1 MSTLRRSHVPA
12 GPSSCSPGVAAPR
25 FRLARPALLVLA
37 LAAASAAQQT
47 TRVSVSD
54 AGLQVVGNS
63 ESPALSAA
71 GRFVAF
77 YSQAPGLVPAD
88 ANTLDDVFVRD
99 RLLGTTTRVSV
110 TTAGVAG
117 NGDSDFPDISADGRY
132 VAFRSSATN
141 LDPDEANNSQDVFVH
156 DRLLGTT
163 TLASRF
169 SNGGGAP
176 FGISSYP
183 SISADGRYVAFE
195 STATLDP
202 ADNNGKTD
210 IYLHD
215 LALGLTERASVNNV
229 AYPNDDLSGS
239 SFGASVSGDGRFVAF
254 ASDAANAVA
263 GDTNN
268 RRDVFVRDRL
278 VGGTSRVSVA
288 TGGAQAGDS
297 SDNPCISPDGT
308 WVAFDSLASNLVAGD
323 TNGQRDVFLHNRL
336 TGETTRVSV
345 DSAGVQA
352 NFPSSQAAVSDDGR
366 FVTFKSD
373 ASNLVPGDTNGGS
386 DVFRHDRLTGQTVR
400 ISVPTGGAQADEASG
415 EPAISADGALVAFD
429 STAADLVPG
438 DTNDRRDVFVHDGAG
453 CVAGGAWIGYGAGLA
468 GTGGHVPALSG
479 SSCPLPGA
487 AFTLH
492 VDGVVGGASGALFVG
507 LASLAAPFKGG
518 TFHVGA
524 LVLQVTVPVGGAP
537 GVAGVGTLD
546 LPAALPADPA
556 LSGASLFLQGAWVD
570 AGAVQGVSLTQG
582 LELEIG

>member
-1 MSTLRRSHVPA
+1 M
-12 GPSSCSPGVAAPR
+12 
-25 FRLARPALLVLA
+25 PALFVVA
-37 LAAASAAQQT
+37 LAAASDAQQT
-47 TRVSVSD
+47 TRVSVSS
-54 AGLQVVGNS
+54 AGAQVTGNS
-63 ESPALSAA
+63 EAPALCAE

-77 YSQAPGLVPAD
+77 YSQAAGLVPED
-88 ANTLDDVFVRD
+88 ANTIDDVFVRD

-117 NGDSDFPDISADGRY
+117 NGDSDFPDLSADGRH

-141 LDPDEANNSQDVFVH
+141 LDPAEANNSQDVFVH

-169 SNGGGAP
+169 SNGTGAT

-195 STATLDP
+195 STAAFDV
-202 ADNNGKTD
+202 ADNNAKTD

-215 LALGLTERASVNNV
+215 LALGLTERVSVNNA
-229 AYPNDDLSGS
+229 AYPANVLTGS
-239 SFGASVSGDGRFVAF
+239 SYAASVSGDGRFVAF
-254 ASDAANAVA
+254 ASDAANAVS
-263 GDTNN
+263 GDTNTK
-268 RRDVFVRDRL
+268 RDVFVRDRL
-278 VGGTSRVSVA
+278 LGGTSRVSVA
-288 TGGAQAGDS
+288 TGGTQATDS
-297 SDNPCISPDGT
+297 SDSPAISPDGT
-308 WVAFDSLASNLVAGD
+308 WIAFDSLANNLVAGD

-386 DVFRHDRLTGQTVR
+386 DVFRHDRSNGQTVR
-400 ISVPTGGAQADEASG
+400 VSVQTGGAQADESSS
-415 EPAISADGALVAFD
+415 EPAISADGSLVAFD
-429 STAADLVPG
+429 STSPDMVPG
-438 DTNDRRDVFVHDGAG
+438 DTNDRRDVFVHDPAG
-453 CVAGGAWIGYGAGLA
+453 CTAGGAWVGYGAGLA
-468 GTGGHVPALSG
+468 GTGGWVPALSG
-479 SSCPLPGA
+479 TGCPLPGA
-487 AFTLH
+487 AITLH
-492 VDGVVGGASGALFVG
+492 VDDALGGATGALFVG
-507 LASLAAPFKGG
+507 LASSAAPFKGG

-524 LVLQVTVPVGGAP
+524 LVLQVVVPVGGAV
-537 GVAGVGTLD
+537 GVAGAGELD

-556 LSGASLFLQGAWVD
+556 LSGASLLLQGAFAD